1 MQPPATPNLWTL
13 RLWAIGLIV
22 VSAVLMFATEPRLS
36 IVWDEGYTLGRE
48 ARVRLWFR
56 ALRDPSAF
64 AKSWTPPTRELV
76 QPDSILLDAPRSD
89 QIDTRAKLFAPNVL
103 AWFWPFAREEPHGHP
118 PFYALLG
125 LVGDFVAPGLPDL
138 PRARVGP
145 ILAFSLLSG
154 AIFLFLAKRWGW
166 CAGFA
171 GAGSWLLQPNLFA
184 HAHYAAYDAP
194 LTCLWVAAILAFAK
208 AIEPV
213 GPAMRRPRIAW
224 ALLFGVLCGWAA
236 DTKLTGWF
244 LPIPFLVWAAIY
256 RDRKAFQTLLIG
268 GLVGV
273 LTLYAF
279 NPGWWAAP
287 IGGVDRF
294 LRSNLTRGKTIVIEV
309 MFLGKVYKTP
319 NESLPVYNTLLWTLF
334 VTPVG
339 LLALALVG
347 AWRSLR
353 LAKSEPFGLLVLGHW
368 VFLLLLRSL
377 PKTPG
382 HDGVRLFL
390 PAFGMLALS
399 AGLGAAEVV
408 RRWPKSGRWVI
419 GGILAA
425 AGVSLALSMPVPLS
439 YYSPMVGGLRGATKL
454 GMEPTYYWDAL
465 NDDALNWLNAHT
477 PPGGKVRFATYPS
490 SWLYLKDSGRL
501 KPGILP
507 SDLGTWTWY
516 VVQNRPGAMTPSD
529 REIVAKVK
537 PAYVVEKFGVPLIW
551 IFPDPLAQ

>member
-56 ALRDPSAF
+56 ALRDPSVF

-125 LVGDFVAPGLPDL
+125 LVGDFLAPGLPDL

-154 AIFLFLAKRWGW
+154 ALFLFLAKRWGW

-244 LPIPFLVWAAIY
+244 LPIPFLVWPAIY

-294 LRSNLTRGKTIVIEV
+294 LRSNLTRGKTRVIEV

-319 NESLPVYNTLLWTLF
+319 NESLPFYNTLLWTIF

-339 LLALALVG
+339 LLALAMVG

-353 LAKSEPFGLLVLGHW
+353 LAKSEAFGLLVLGHW

-382 HDGVRLFL
+382 HDGVRMFL

-408 RRWPKSGRWVI
+408 RCWPKSGRWVI

-439 YYSPMVGGLRGATKL
+439 YYSPVVGGLRGATKL

-465 NDDALNWLNAHT
+465 NDDALDWLNAHT
-477 PPGGKVRFATYPS
+477 PSGGKVRFATYPS

-507 SDLGTWTWY
+507 SDPGTWTWY

-551 IFPDPLAQ
+551 IFPDPLAR